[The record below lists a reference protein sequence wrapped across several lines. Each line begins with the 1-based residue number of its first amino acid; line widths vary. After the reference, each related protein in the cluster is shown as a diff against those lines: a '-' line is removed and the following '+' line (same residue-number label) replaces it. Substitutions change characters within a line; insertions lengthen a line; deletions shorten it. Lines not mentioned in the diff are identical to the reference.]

1 MFCFV
6 FVGVGWADPD
16 NFPLMVATTLM
27 GSWDRSQGGGVNN
40 ATVLARESAE
50 HGFCH
55 SFQSFNTSY
64 KVRLNLNSII

>member
-6 FVGVGWADPD
+6 VVGVGWADPD